1 MLIKSQKAPQLK
13 KQFRIRL
20 TEDVVTEIDAYCR
33 WAGILY
39 RDYFIE
45 QACKY
50 IFTQDK
56 DWQVQRNNVDKQEE
70 AS

>member
-1 MLIKSQKAPQLK
+1 MLIKSQKAPDMK

-20 TEDVVTEIDAYCR
+20 TEQVITEIEAYCR

-45 QACKY
+45 QACIY
-50 IFTQDK
+50 IFAQD
-56 DWQVQRNNVDKQEE
+56 EE
-70 AS
+70 WRSKRKEIFSEKSS